1 MTKQQASKLLSE
13 NLTAIYGYAFARLYD
28 KDDVE
33 DLTGEI
39 VCQVL
44 SSAERLEKEESFWG
58 FVWKIAENTFR
69 KFLKQKAKQALP
81 TEDTDPMGETAPSA
95 EDSYLSSAEE
105 SDELFRL
112 RRELALLTKTNRE
125 VCVAYYMDGKSCSE
139 IAREQNISVEMV
151 KYHLFK
157 TRKLLKEGIGMT
169 RQLGEKSYNPGV
181 FRVNFWGSKNEYEE
195 LFRRKLP
202 GSILLAAYY
211 TAMTGQELSLETGV
225 PMPYL
230 EDELEILLKA
240 KVLKKEG
247 DRYRTNLVILTDV
260 YEKEVTAKTSHI
272 YKELAGKLFE
282 EAKALL
288 PEVRKLEFKGND
300 YDDNR
305 LLFALLNIA
314 FTQGFQKAKELSPVG
329 EMPPLPSGNGVGWVF
344 GHDNDYANS
353 HFYGVTMK
361 TYNKAWNAWY
371 SAENYRILVKNQRYD
386 HACFPEKS
394 EALGDAI
401 LGKESSEEEWILEY
415 LARENIVF
423 RNGRKLTP
431 NFPVFRKEV
440 FEKLSETLEPIAQQV
455 ADCMIQISRLAEK
468 ILAEHTP
475 PSVREQ
481 CAPIAKIYHRLD
493 VAAFLLEALIEDG
506 SLTLPAEKTPLCIW
520 GVRETY

>member
-44 SSAERLEKEESFWG
+44 SSAERLEKAESFWG

-105 SDELFRL
+105 SEELFRL
-112 RRELALLTKTNRE
+112 RQELALLTKTNRE

-211 TAMTGQELSLETGV
+211 TAMTGQKLSLETGV

-272 YKELAGKLFE
+272 YKELAGKLLE

-371 SAENYRILVKNQRYD
+371 SAENYRILEKNQRYD

-455 ADCMIQISRLAEK
+455 ADCMIHISRLAEK